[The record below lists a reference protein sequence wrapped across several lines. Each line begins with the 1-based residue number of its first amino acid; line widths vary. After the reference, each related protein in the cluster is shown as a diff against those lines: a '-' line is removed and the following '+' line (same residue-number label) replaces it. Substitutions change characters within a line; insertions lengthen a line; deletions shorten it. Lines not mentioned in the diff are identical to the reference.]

1 MDYSELY
8 KLNFEHAHYS
18 NLKKQK
24 YLIIFRTEHYVVKYV
39 GTFVEYDLSR
49 KILMAFQDVT
59 CFYWE
64 QPRNVLHH
72 YSNRTPHTIP
82 YMYFDNNSV
91 FFEMISQKQ
100 RIQECMEHRALLKIL
115 RRLIGD
121 ETFYW

>member
-1 MDYSELY
+1 MDLELY
-8 KLNFEHAHYS
+8 KLYFEHVHYS
-18 NLKKQK
+18 KLKRQK

-39 GTFVEYDLSR
+39 GWFVEYELTR
-49 KILMAFQDVT
+49 KILMAFQNVT

-91 FFEMISQKQ
+91 FFEMIPQKQ